1 MNIGI
6 LSPSNPHKGLH
17 RDAELIA
24 WALDEGGHKS
34 IEIFHLDN
42 IRANVV
48 SMESSNSGAPSKW
61 SISEGTSLDKWL
73 HKLDVVFMSEVLNVA
88 LIEKIVPVVK
98 VVYIPN
104 LEWTILKGEEGEV
117 ASWINT
123 VRKYLPIGLTV
134 LAKTETA
141 GMVLEQHDINCTVVD
156 WSVPDKIR
164 KTKRKPSNN
173 STIRILMNAGLGGWR
188 SRRGVDV
195 MVEAINAMPAG
206 HPFQF
211 VLKTI
216 KPWAEYELG
225 ECPKEVELV
234 EGFVSRKEMDKLV
247 NSADLI
253 IYPSRFEGFGLS
265 QLEALHKGIPVMCTD
280 GWPMNEL
287 QTIEDSRLLIRPS
300 GMMPLRLAWSFEP
313 SPDSIVENLIQ
324 LSDENPCITFP
335 TVEVTRGL
343 REKQQN
349 FISQMSNLVF
359 SLANN
364 EESL

>member
-61 SISEGTSLDKWL
+61 SISEGVSLDKWL
-73 HKLDVVFMSEVLNVA
+73 HKLDIVFMSEVLNVA

-104 LEWTILKGEEGEV
+104 LEWTIIKGKEGEV
-117 ASWINT
+117 ASWINS
-123 VRKYLPIGLTV
+123 VREYIPKGLTV
-134 LAKTETA
+134 LAKTETV
-141 GMVLEQHDINCTVVD
+141 GKVLQQHDINCTIVD

-164 KTKRKPSNN
+164 KRKRTPSKKGK
-173 STIRILMNAGLGGWR
+173 IRVLMNAGLGGWR

-195 MVEAINAMPAG
+195 MVEAINGMPDK
-206 HPFQF
+206 HPYQF

-225 ECPKEVELV
+225 AIPVNVELV
-234 EGFVSRKEMDKLV
+234 EGFVTRKEMNELV

-287 QTIEDSRLLIRPS
+287 QTIADSRLLIRTS
-300 GMMPLRLAWSFEP
+300 EMTPLRLAWSFEP
-313 SPDSIVENLIQ
+313 SPESIVENLIK
-324 LSDENPCITFP
+324 LSSESPCITFP
-335 TVEVTRGL
+335 TVEVTNGL

-349 FISQMSNLVF
+349 FISQLTNLVF
-359 SLANN
+359 RLISK

>member
-6 LSPSNPHKGLH
+6 ISPANPHKGLH

-24 WALDEGGHKS
+24 WALDEGGHNS
-34 IEIFHLDN
+34 VEIFHLDN
-42 IRANVV
+42 IRADVV
-48 SMESSNSGAPSKW
+48 SIESSNSGDPSKW
-61 SISEGTSLDKWL
+61 SISGGVFLDLWL
-73 HKLDVVFMSEVLNVA
+73 HKLDILFLSEVLNIA

-104 LEWTILKGEEGEV
+104 LEWTILKGEDGEV
-117 ASWINT
+117 SSWINS
-123 VRKYLPIGLTV
+123 VREYIPKGLTV

-141 GMVLEQHDINCTVVD
+141 GKVLEQHDINCTVVD

-164 KTKRKPSNN
+164 KKKRIPSKKGQ
-173 STIRILMNAGLGGWR
+173 IRVLMNAGLGGWK

-195 MVEAINAMPAG
+195 MVDAINSMPEG
-206 HPFQF
+206 HSYKFI
-211 VLKTI
+211 LKTI
-216 KPWAEYELG
+216 KPWTEYKLG
-225 ECPKEVELV
+225 EFPDNVELV

-287 QTIEDSRLLIRPS
+287 QTINDSRLLIRPS
-300 GMMPLRLAWSFEP
+300 SMSPLRLAWSFEP
-313 SPDSIVENLIQ
+313 SPESIVSNLLE
-324 LSDENPCITFP
+324 LSGENPCVTFP
-335 TVEVTRGL
+335 TVEVTKGL
-343 REKQQN
+343 RAKQQN
-349 FISQMSNLVF
+349 FVSQLSDLVF
-359 SLANN
+359 SLVNP

>member
-24 WALDEGGHKS
+24 WALNEGGFES

-61 SISEGTSLDKWL
+61 SISEGVSLDKWL
-73 HKLDVVFMSEVLNVA
+73 HKLDVLFMSEVLNVA

-98 VVYIPN
+98 VVYVPN
-104 LEWTILKGEEGEV
+104 LEWTIIKGEEGEV
-117 ASWINT
+117 SSWIKI
-123 VRKYLPIGLTV
+123 VRDYLSKGLTV

-141 GMVLEQHDINCTVVD
+141 GLVLEQHDINCKVVD

-164 KTKRKPSNN
+164 KRKRKPFKDGE
-173 STIRILMNAGLGGWR
+173 IRVLMNAGLGGWR

-195 MVEAINAMPAG
+195 MVEAIKLMPKG
-206 HPFQF
+206 HTFKF

-216 KPWAEYELG
+216 KPWLEYDLG
-225 ECPKEVELV
+225 ECPADVELV
-234 EGFVSRKEMDKLV
+234 EGFVSRKEMDQLV

-287 QTIEDSRLLIRPS
+287 QTIDDDRLLIRPS
-300 GMMPLRLAWSFEP
+300 GMTPLRLAWSFEP
-313 SPDSIVENLIQ
+313 SPQSIVRNLNG
-324 LSDENPCITFP
+324 LSSENPCVTFP
-335 TVEVTRGL
+335 TVEVTKGL

-349 FISQMSNLVF
+349 FISQLSDLVF
-359 SLANN
+359 NLTNIEGSL
-364 EESL
+364 